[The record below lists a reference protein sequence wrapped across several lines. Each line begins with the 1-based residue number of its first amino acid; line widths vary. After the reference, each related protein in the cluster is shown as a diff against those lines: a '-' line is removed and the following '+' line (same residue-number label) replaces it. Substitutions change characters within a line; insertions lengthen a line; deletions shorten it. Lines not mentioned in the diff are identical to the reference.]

1 MTYDPKAL
9 KPSKE
14 VTKEQEE
21 VNEYISI
28 IDKQGLKMLASALKD
43 LNEILTDKQGNN
55 ETDLNNVKEVLIKIK
70 EVANNGQDN

>member
-1 MTYDPKAL
+1 
-9 KPSKE
+9 
-14 VTKEQEE
+14 
-21 VNEYISI
+21 
-28 IDKQGLKMLASALKD
+28 MLASALKD